1 MKSKE
6 ESINL
11 ISNCF
16 KEFPLEYQ
24 NSELLIIC
32 FYDNKIHNIRY
43 NPKTKEISEPLP
55 DVDMLYVMPEPKDK
69 PIAIKFEE

>member
-32 FYDNKIHNIRY
+32 FYDNK
-43 NPKTKEISEPLP
+43 EISEPLP
-55 DVDMLYVMPEPKDK
+55 DVDMLYIMPEPKDK
-69 PIAIKFEE
+69 PITIKFEE